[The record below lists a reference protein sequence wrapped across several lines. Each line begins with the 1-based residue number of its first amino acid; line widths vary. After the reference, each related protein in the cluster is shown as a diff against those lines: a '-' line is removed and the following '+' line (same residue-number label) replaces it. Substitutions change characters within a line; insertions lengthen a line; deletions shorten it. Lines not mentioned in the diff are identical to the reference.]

1 MNILL
6 ELYLLIS
13 VITII
18 VVDVS
23 PYSPINFIR
32 FKEIREDDLTIG
44 IIGDIVVFI
53 IINFIIVLACFTPI
67 NIFILLITMSNYNKT
82 K

>member
-53 IINFIIVLACFTPI
+53 IISFIIVLACFTPI